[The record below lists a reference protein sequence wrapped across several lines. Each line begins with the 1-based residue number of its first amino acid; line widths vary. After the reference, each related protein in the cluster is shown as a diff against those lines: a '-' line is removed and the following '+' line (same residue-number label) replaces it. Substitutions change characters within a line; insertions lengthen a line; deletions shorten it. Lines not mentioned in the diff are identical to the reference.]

1 MIYNLEDIVS
11 TKKKHVCGSNRWV
24 ILRLG
29 IEIKLKCVK
38 CDREIMML
46 KSELDK
52 KIIKVEKIDKQ

>member
-11 TKKKHVCGSNRWV
+11 TKKKHVCGSNQWK

-52 KIIKVEKIDKQ
+52 KIIKVEKIEKQ

>member
-11 TKKKHVCGSNRWV
+11 TKKKHVCGSNQWV

>member
-11 TKKKHVCGSNRWV
+11 TKKKHVCGSNQWK

-52 KIIKVEKIDKQ
+52 KTIKVEKIEKQ